1 MAASSSSSSSCSP
14 SSSAITITT
23 PGKSILK
30 RPPPQQPSLFSRITR
45 FLPTQTP
52 VTQNASN
59 DELKPLKRAHFIL
72 PEIAIVYPISSINPP
87 STPTLKD
94 EKQAIEDKE
103 MERRKRVVRGSPSAQ
118 AFDEWWSM
126 DKVESFYR
134 ECCAGCDEQPDP
146 AIKAAL
152 KVEMTRPFVS
162 FQKLI
167 CVFLLEYISYQSTYS
182 GPFWCTAYI
191 HFCIDSFRCLLN

>member
-1 MAASSSSSSSCSP
+1 MAPDVNMAASSSSSSSSCSP

-52 VTQNASN
+52 ASQNANEES
-59 DELKPLKRAHFIL
+59 KPLKRAHFIL

-87 STPTLKD
+87 STPNLKD
-94 EKQAIEDKE
+94 EKRAIEDKE
-103 MERRKRVVRGSPSAQ
+103 KERRKRVVRGSAGGQ
-118 AFDEWWSM
+118 EFEEWWSM

-134 ECCAGCDEQPDP
+134 ECCAGCDEPPDP

-152 KVEMTRPFVS
+152 KVLGNDHLYPS
-162 FQKLI
+162 G
-167 CVFLLEYISYQSTYS
+167 TYCS
-182 GPFWCTAYI
+182 
-191 HFCIDSFRCLLN
+191 L